1 MPTIPSYL
9 FENIV
14 LNFAE
19 QLNELSEY
27 IDFNLRDFWYYL
39 KGAIYNAVQ
48 DPKGFQ
54 GNLNSLS
61 FDKQYKISLKANDTY
76 NKALEAIRF
85 ETQESNQK
93 YTYIS

>member
-48 DPKGFQ
+48 EPKGF
-54 GNLNSLS
+54 
-61 FDKQYKISLKANDTY
+61 
-76 NKALEAIRF
+76 
-85 ETQESNQK
+85 
-93 YTYIS
+93 

>member
-9 FENIV
+9 FEKIV

-19 QLNELSEY
+19 QLNELSEH

-48 DPKGFQ
+48 DTKGFQ

-61 FDKQYKISLKANDTY
+61 FDKQYKKQMILIIK
-76 NKALEAIRF
+76 R
-85 ETQESNQK
+85 
-93 YTYIS
+93 